1 MTITIDARAVT
12 RGDGVEWLSH
22 IPTTALVV
30 ARSMRLIPA
39 AFRDELEIIRDYDS
53 LFDGETAFGLSGRIA
68 DDIVSLAT
76 EVGAH
81 EVVYLLG
88 ATGAIGDATVRS
100 LAARA
105 AVLTSGGSLPATG
118 GSLVVVDALALAEA
132 RAAAPFDAGL
142 VALDPSMTTVITNWY
157 GDAVTA
163 AASQYLQR
171 RLGLASLPAPNDD
184 GCIVIPADDSPAKST
199 SVASLR
205 QIYARLRRPDGCPWD
220 REQSELSTLD
230 YITEEIDEL
239 REALED
245 GDWSHAADEL
255 GDILGNILMIAQI
268 AAERD
273 RFGLEDT
280 VALLSDKLVRRHPH
294 VFGGERAESPEEV
307 LEIWNRVKQQESH
320 ELNRGGSTTE

>member
-1 MTITIDARAVT
+1 
-12 RGDGVEWLSH
+12 
-22 IPTTALVV
+22 
-30 ARSMRLIPA
+30 
-39 AFRDELEIIRDYDS
+39 
-53 LFDGETAFGLSGRIA
+53 
-68 DDIVSLAT
+68 
-76 EVGAH
+76 
-81 EVVYLLG
+81 
-88 ATGAIGDATVRS
+88 
-100 LAARA
+100 
-105 AVLTSGGSLPATG
+105 
-118 GSLVVVDALALAEA
+118 
-132 RAAAPFDAGL
+132 
-142 VALDPSMTTVITNWY
+142 ALDPSMTTVITNWY

-307 LEIWNRVKQQESH
+307 LEIWNRVKQQE
-320 ELNRGGSTTE
+320 